1 MELRQLKTFC
11 VIADS
16 GSFTKAAG
24 ELGYAQSSIT
34 AQIQALEEELGTRLF
49 ERLGR
54 NVTLSRAG
62 ERLLLYARQITQLSA
77 EAAEAVVEGETA
89 KGTLVIGA
97 PESLCVYR
105 LPAIIEAFR
114 KRYPEVEI
122 AVRVGSYSDFLTW
135 LKNSEIDAAFIIGR
149 EVTFPGISTEI
160 LIDEPIAILSG
171 KDHPLVQKG
180 SVTPADIQG
189 ECLILTERGLVNICY
204 RAAFED
210 ILVQHGIQPKTALEY
225 GSVEAIKK
233 CVINGLGITVLPY
246 VAVAEELKKGELV
259 DLNWQGPDFQ
269 IRTQLMVHKNKWRS
283 ASLLAFID
291 LTRKMISTADKL
303 STVEND

>member
-1 MELRQLKTFC
+1 VVIIIELRQLKTFC
-11 VIADS
+11 VIAET

-34 AQIQALEEELGTRLF
+34 AQIQALEEELGTKLF

-62 ERLLLYARQITQLSA
+62 DRFLLYARQITRLTA
-77 EAAEAVVEGETA
+77 EAAAAVVEGETA

-105 LPAIIEAFR
+105 LPPIIGVFR

-122 AVRVGSYSDFLTW
+122 IVRVGSCSDFLTW
-135 LKNSEIDAAFIIGR
+135 LKNSEIDAAFLIGR
-149 EVTFPGISTEI
+149 EVSFPNIAMEV
-160 LIDEPIAILSG
+160 LIDEPIAVLSG
-171 KDHPLVQKG
+171 KDHPLVPKG
-180 SVTPADIQG
+180 SVTPEDIQG
-189 ECLILTERGLVNICY
+189 ECMILTEGGLINICY
-204 RAAFED
+204 RAVFED
-210 ILVQHGIQPKTALEY
+210 ILLQNGIQPKTVLEY

-233 CVINGLGITVLPY
+233 CVINRLGITVLPY

-259 DLNWQGPDFQ
+259 DLNWQGPDFLVK
-269 IRTQLMVHKNKWRS
+269 TQLMVHKNKWLS
-283 ASLLAFID
+283 SSLVAFMD
-291 LTRKMISTADKL
+291 LTRKMIDKI
-303 STVEND
+303 